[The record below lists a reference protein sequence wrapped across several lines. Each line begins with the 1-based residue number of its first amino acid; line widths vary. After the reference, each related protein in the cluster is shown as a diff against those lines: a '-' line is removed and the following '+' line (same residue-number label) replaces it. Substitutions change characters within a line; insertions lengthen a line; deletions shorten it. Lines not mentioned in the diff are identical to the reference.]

1 MNLNSQNNLSSSTN
15 RTTAKFE
22 KVSFKQ
28 FIKDWIS
35 IFPEDE
41 NNNEYIKDIYD
52 NIKLPVR
59 STSRSAGYDFFMPM
73 HSYFSAGN
81 EMIIPTGIKCVHM
94 PDDKMLTIHPR
105 SGLGTKYRFV
115 LTNLTGIID
124 ADYSDSKEKEG
135 HILIKMSNDGEYELD
150 IEQGKAFCQAIIQT
164 YYITEDDNSTKI
176 RTGAFGSTDWSQN
189 TKDNLKYG
197 ETNAH
202 YKI

>member
-59 STSRSAGYDFFMPM
+59 STSRSAGYDFFMPI
-73 HSYFSAGN
+73 HSFFSTGN
-81 EMIIPTGIKCVHM
+81 EMIIPTGIKCVNM

-135 HILIKMSNDGEYELD
+135 HIFVKMSNDGEYELD

-164 YYITEDDNSTKI
+164 YYITEDDTSTKI
-176 RTGAFGSTDWSQN
+176 RTGGFGSTD
-189 TKDNLKYG
+189 
-197 ETNAH
+197 
-202 YKI
+202 